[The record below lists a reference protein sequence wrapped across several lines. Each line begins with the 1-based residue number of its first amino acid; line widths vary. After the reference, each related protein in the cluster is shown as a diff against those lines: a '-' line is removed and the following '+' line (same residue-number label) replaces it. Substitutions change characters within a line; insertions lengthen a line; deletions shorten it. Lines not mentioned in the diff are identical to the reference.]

1 MTEAAEE
8 GAEPA
13 LAPMEQQEIER
24 RAAVPQA
31 CLFERGPLIDAGAHQ
46 YDAGADLVGE
56 AHRIRHEPRLVEAP
70 LQCRRDRGK
79 ADPHRQVAEP
89 EKRGARTKR
98 TALCS
103 ALARDVGNQ

>member
-13 LAPMEQQEIER
+13 LAPMEQQGIER

-31 CLFERGPLIDAGAHQ
+31 CLFERCPLIDAGAHQ

-56 AHRIRHEPRLVEAP
+56 AHRIRHEPRLV
-70 LQCRRDRGK
+70 Q
-79 ADPHRQVAEP
+79 
-89 EKRGARTKR
+89 ARATTSAR
-98 TALCS
+98 LPSTTARSWRS
-103 ALARDVGNQ
+103 AAKNQSAVIATL